1 MRKLFSV
8 IFLISFLTSTAFADT
23 VYLKNGKSVSG
34 KVIERTDDY
43 IKLDFDGTSLTYW
56 ADEIETIQQENTYS
70 SEEIIVVPSRS
81 PSRSAS
87 GSKGK
92 VFLWEAKSAR
102 NSVYILGSIHLAKPS
117 LYPLD
122 KRIEDAFKGSNTL
135 VVEVN
140 IEAFDPIALQQTFME
155 RGVYSDG
162 STLGDHLSKKTFKM
176 VEEKLGGSGLG
187 LGPMAIF
194 KPWFLSITL
203 STLELLKLGF
213 DPEYGV
219 DKHFLKKAKG
229 KRILELESLE
239 YQLSL
244 FDGFTDKQQDLLLF
258 STLLDLKIIEKE
270 MDNLIKAW
278 KNGNADKVE
287 EILMKGLD
295 EHPEILPIIE
305 KIFYERNRKMVL
317 KIERY
322 LGTNDTHFVV
332 VGAGHLVGEKGIVQL
347 LKKKGYSLQQ
357 L

>member
-34 KVIERTDDY
+34 KIIERTDQY

-56 ADEIETIQQENTYS
+56 TDEIETIQQESTYS
-70 SEEIIVVPSRS
+70 PEEVVETVVVPSRK
-81 PSRSAS
+81 PS
-87 GSKGK
+87 GGKGK
-92 VFLWEAKSAR
+92 VFLWEAKSA
-102 NSVYILGSIHLAKPS
+102 NNTVYILGSIHLAKPS

-122 KRIEDAFKGSNTL
+122 KRIEDAFKRSNTL

-140 IEAFDPIALQQTFME
+140 IEAFDPITLQQTFME
-155 RGVYSDG
+155 RGIYSDG
-162 STLGDHLSKKTFKM
+162 TTIKDHLSQKTFKL
-176 VEEKLGGSGLG
+176 VSDKLGGSGSLSQMG
-187 LGPMAIF
+187 IF

-203 STLELLKLGF
+203 ATLELLKLGF

-219 DKHFLKKAKG
+219 DKHFLRKAKG

-258 STLLDLKIIEKE
+258 STLLDLKIIKKE
-270 MDNLIKAW
+270 MGSLIKAW

-287 EILMKGLD
+287 EILMRGLD
-295 EHPEILPIIE
+295 EHPQILPIIE

-322 LGTNDTHFVV
+322 LGTNSTYFVV
-332 VGAGHLVGEKGIVQL
+332 VGAGHLVGEKGIIQL

>member
-8 IFLISFLTSTAFADT
+8 FFLICFLTSTAFADT

-34 KVIERTDDY
+34 KIIEKTDDY

-56 ADEIETIQQENTYS
+56 ADEIETIQQESTYS
-70 SEEIIVVPSRS
+70 SEEIIVV

-122 KRIEDAFKGSNTL
+122 KRIEGAFKGSDAL

-140 IEAFDPIALQQTFME
+140 IEAFDPITLQQVFME
-155 RGVYSDG
+155 RGIYSDG
-162 STLGDHLSKKTFKM
+162 STLEDHLSKKTFKM
-176 VEEKLGGSGLG
+176 VSDKLGGSGLG
-187 LGPMAIF
+187 LGPMAVF

-203 STLELLKLGF
+203 ATLELLKLGF

-219 DKHFLKKAKG
+219 DKHFLRKAKG

-239 YQLSL
+239 YQLGL

-270 MDNLIKAW
+270 MNNLIKAW
-278 KNGNADKVE
+278 ENGNADKVE

-305 KIFYERNRKMVL
+305 KIFYERNRNMVL
-317 KIERY
+317 KIEGY
-322 LGTNDTHFVV
+322 LGTDDTYFVV
-332 VGAGHLVGEKGIVQL
+332 VGAGHLVGEKGIIQL
-347 LKKKGYSLQQ
+347 LKKKGYSLEQ